1 MLVLVPVSGRIT
13 RNDTRNPIP
22 GASGVLLIRSPRTGP
37 ENDGLLAGRHA
48 HLSGMNEIT
57 PPVRAFLTQHE
68 LAELLQ
74 LPERTLEDWR
84 LTGSGP
90 PYMKLGR
97 HVRYD
102 IEDVLAWAKERRRG

>member
-1 MLVLVPVSGRIT
+1 MSLKNSTIAGHRRAPVGLPLGRREAILYRAL
-13 RNDTRNPIP
+13 RNGRDSARVIP
-22 GASGVLLIRSPRTGP
+22 SRL
-37 ENDGLLAGRHA
+37 A
-48 HLSGMNEIT
+48 HLVSMNETAQIAHT
-57 PPVRAFLTQHE
+57 FLRQHE

-84 LTGSGP
+84 LTHAGP

-102 IEDVLAWAKERRRG
+102 IEDVLAWAKEKRHG